1 MATIILYQ
9 STFIMRIF
17 DLVLWKVELFSKQIK
32 NLRKTNRSIW
42 ISVEIS
48 YSTSL
53 DLHKFTVKIWT
64 NKQIVHQILLQGVVH
79 TFIILHKNDS
89 KSKKQKAK
97 VP

>member
-17 DLVLWKVELFSKQIK
+17 DLVLWKVESFSKQTK

-53 DLHKFTVKIWT
+53 DLHKFTVKF
-64 NKQIVHQILLQGVVH
+64 VYQILLRGVVH

-89 KSKKQKAK
+89 IKQKAK

>member
-42 ISVEIS
+42 ISVEMS

-53 DLHKFTVKIWT
+53 DHHKFTVKILT
-64 NKQIVHQILLQGVVH
+64 NKQIVHQILLRGVVH

>member
-64 NKQIVHQILLQGVVH
+64 NKQIVHQILLRGVVH

-89 KSKKQKAK
+89 KSEKQKAK